1 MRKLFLLT
9 LICSWIISV
18 DAQNIKVSKFDLLE
32 KDLTA
37 NTLGTLKIDQN
48 GEKAALIKIQAPE
61 QGFTFDGGS
70 LGIVAREDHN
80 GEIWLYVP
88 RKSKKLTI
96 QHKDYNVLRE
106 YYYSVPIEGA
116 RTYEMYIDI
125 GIGRYVTLT
134 SEIANSTIY
143 IDGANYGVSPVTKY
157 LTYGRHTVRAIKD
170 RYEGE
175 RSLMV
180 TTDDPESMRI
190 VNIGQRDMS
199 DHFGD
204 VSVEVDNKADIFFE
218 NRLVGTGSWN
228 TQLREGTY
236 VVETRKADCDPVKT
250 SFTVIARKQNN
261 IKANAPVPHMGWLHV
276 FTRPRNVKTT
286 PFDANETISLPV
298 GTYQLEFSRSGF
310 VTQNKEYTVRR
321 NETTQDTVTL
331 QRITYVKP
339 LAFYFGGAMTVRSLM
354 GISGIIGAVYQRHD
368 IQASYTFGISE
379 SDVLYWDGDQNTGTK
394 YKMQSI
400 GVKYGYQFP
409 LMRQLAI
416 TPQVGYYYNSLSA
429 NAATSGNKTYGDGA
443 SSSALSIGAK
453 LVLAPV
459 QHIYL
464 FVAPEFMFAL
474 SKDNYF
480 KTITDSSNFSG
491 DGFAVHA
498 GLLVNF

>member
-1 MRKLFLLT
+1 MRKLFVLAFVCAVT
-9 LICSWIISV
+9 FCAF
-18 DAQNIKVSKFDLLE
+18 AQNIKVSKFEMLE
-32 KDLTA
+32 RDLTA
-37 NTLGTLKIDQN
+37 NTKGTQKLDQN

-88 RKSKKLTI
+88 RQSKKLTI
-96 QHKDYNVLRE
+96 QHKDYSVLRE
-106 YYYSVPIEGA
+106 YYYPVPIEGA

-134 SEIANSTIY
+134 SQIANSTIY
-143 IDGANYGVSPVTKY
+143 IDEANVGQSPVTKY

-175 RSLMV
+175 QPLMV
-180 TTDDPESMRI
+180 TTDDAESIRI

-204 VSVEVDNKADIFFE
+204 VTVDVDNKADIYFE
-218 NRLVGTGSWN
+218 NRLVGTGSWK

-236 VVETRKADCDPVKT
+236 VVETRKVDCDPVKT
-250 SFTVIARKQNN
+250 SFTVIAQKQNN
-261 IKANAPVPHMGWLHV
+261 VKANAPVPHTGWLHV
-276 FTRPRNVKTT
+276 YTRPRNVRTA
-286 PFDANETISLPV
+286 PFDVNEALSLPV

-310 VTQNKEYTVRR
+310 VTQNREYTVRR
-321 NETTQDTVTL
+321 NETTRDTVTL
-331 QRITYVKP
+331 QRVTYVKP
-339 LAFYFGGAMTVRSLM
+339 LAFYFGGAVTVRSLM

-368 IQASYTFGISE
+368 VQASYTFGLSE
-379 SDVLYWDGDQNTGTK
+379 SDAVYWNGDMNTGTK

-400 GVKYGYQFP
+400 GVKYGYQIP

-416 TPQVGYYYNSLSA
+416 TPQVGYYYNYLSA
-429 NAATSGNKTYGDGA
+429 TAAASGNTIYGDGA
-443 SSSALSIGAK
+443 SSSAVSIGAK
-453 LVLAPV
+453 LVLVPL
-459 QHIYL
+459 QHLYV
-464 FVAPEFMFAL
+464 FVAPEYMVAL
-474 SKDNYF
+474 SKDNNF

-491 DGFAVHA
+491 NGFAVHA